1 MKLDKYNLTYLVV
14 GICVGVI
21 LGVLSTVL
29 SGRAAPAP
37 IVIEAPDPTPLPTPE
52 PPPAPVTVFV
62 NGAVNSPGVYE
73 MPAGSLIADVI
84 NQAGGF
90 TAEADADLINLAQ
103 PLLDGMQVR
112 VPTLEERTAAAPA
125 PVVVEPQRSTGTEVD
140 LGSGSLI
147 NINTATL
154 EELDTLPGI
163 GPSTAADIV
172 AYREANGPFAAI
184 ESIMDVPGIGPA
196 RFDELKAL
204 ITVGE

>member
-14 GICVGVI
+14 GICAGII

-29 SGRAAPAP
+29 SGRAAPQP
-37 IVIEAPDPTPLPTPE
+37 IVIEPPAPTPLPTPE
-52 PPPAPVTVFV
+52 PPPAPVSVFV
-62 NGAVNSPGVYE
+62 NGAVSSPGVYE

-90 TAEADADLINLAQ
+90 TAEANADLINLAQ
-103 PLLDGMQVR
+103 PLLDGMQIR
-112 VPTLEERTAAAPA
+112 VPTLAESSVQAAPI
-125 PVVVEPQRSTGTEVD
+125 VVEPQTRTDTTLDVGGE
-140 LGSGSLI
+140 LI
-147 NINTATL
+147 NINTADQ
-154 EELDTLPGI
+154 EALDSLPGI
-163 GPSTAADIV
+163 GPSTAADIL

-196 RFDELKAL
+196 KFDEIKAL

>member
-21 LGVLSTVL
+21 LGVLFTVL
-29 SGRAAPAP
+29 SGRAAPQP

-90 TAEADADLINLAQ
+90 TAEADADLVNLAQ

-112 VPTLEERTAAAPA
+112 VPTLDERTAAAPA
-125 PVVVEPQRSTGTEVD
+125 PVVVEPQRSTGTEID
-140 LGSGSLI
+140 LGGGSLI
-147 NINTATL
+147 NINTATP
-154 EELDTLPGI
+154 EELDALPGV